1 MDFQIRA
8 LDEQPFHH
16 LFGEVPKVLAR
27 YGVKRKT
34 VDSHPGYPCRVSL
47 KDVEIGETVLL
58 MNYEH
63 LPSASPYRSS
73 HAIFIQE
80 GASPATIDQN
90 EIPEMLRH
98 RLLSVRSF
106 DDTGMMIDADV
117 VDGHRLEPVID
128 RMLSNESV
136 DFLHLHNAKRG
147 CFLARVDRV

>member
-8 LDEQPFHH
+8 LDERPFHH
-16 LFGEVPKVLAR
+16 LFGEVPEVLAR
-27 YGVKRKT
+27 QGIQRMT
-34 VDSHPGYPCRVSL
+34 VDHHPGYPCRVSL

-63 LPSASPYRSS
+63 LPVASPYRSS
-73 HAIFIQE
+73 HAIFVQE
-80 GASPATIDQN
+80 GSSQAVVEQN
-90 EIPEMLRH
+90 AIPGMLRH

-106 DDTGMMIDADV
+106 DKAGMMIDADV
-117 VDGHRLEPVID
+117 VDGHQLEPVID

-136 DFLHLHNAKRG
+136 DFLHLHNARRG